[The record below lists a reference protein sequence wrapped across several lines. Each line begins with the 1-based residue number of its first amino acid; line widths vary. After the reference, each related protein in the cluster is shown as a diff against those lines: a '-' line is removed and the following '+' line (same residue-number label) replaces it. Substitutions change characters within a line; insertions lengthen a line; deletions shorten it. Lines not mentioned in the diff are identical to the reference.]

1 MSMKEFDSY
10 YYDHI
15 NSEVKYII
23 NYTVLEAEKDI
34 VAAFDSGESVRV
46 YISPY

>member
-15 NSEVKYII
+15 NCEVKYII

-34 VAAFDSGESVRV
+34 VTAFDSGESVRV